1 MEDAEKTPIV
11 YMPATPSRMFRVTQL
26 LRETT
31 KRVIGTK
38 TTSRADLTLSCFST
52 VSNLQR
58 LAGKVAVITGAAS
71 GIGKAT
77 AAEFI
82 KNGAK
87 VILADIQDDLARSVA
102 SELGPDAA
110 YTRCDVADEAQ
121 VAAAVDLAVR
131 LHGRLDVFHSN
142 AGIPG
147 RIPQD
152 DALSVDLAGFDRV
165 MAVNARPALAAIK
178 HAARVMAPRRTGCV
192 ICTASGAGVVPM
204 PALAMYSVSKAT
216 VIAVVRAMAEPLA
229 RHGLRV
235 NAISPGA
242 TRTPMMLNEIPRL
255 AVVSPGLSGELR
267 RMVEEGASDAVK
279 VLEPED
285 ITRAAVYLASDEA
298 RYVNGHNIVVDAG
311 YSVHKGAENSP
322 AR

>member
-1 MEDAEKTPIV
+1 MASNLHRLI
-11 YMPATPSRMFRVTQL
+11 SSSFHF
-26 LRETT
+26 
-31 KRVIGTK
+31 
-38 TTSRADLTLSCFST
+38 SCNMYV
-52 VSNLQR
+52 VSNEIEIYGCIFNRVNR

-87 VILADIQDDLARSVA
+87 VIIADIQDDLGHSVA

-110 YTRCDVADEAQ
+110 YTRCDVAHEAQ
-121 VAAAVDLAVR
+121 VAAAVELAVR
-131 LHGRLDVFHSN
+131 RHGHLDVFYSN

-147 RIPQD
+147 RLPQD
-152 DALSVDLAGFDRV
+152 DVLSVDLDGFDRV

-178 HAARVMAPRRTGCV
+178 HAARVMAPRRSGC
-192 ICTASGAGVVPM
+192 ILCTASGAGVVPM

-216 VIAVVRAMAEPLA
+216 VIAVVRAMAEPMA

-255 AVVSPGLSGELR
+255 AEVSPGLSGELK
-267 RMVEEGASDAVK
+267 RMVEEDSSGGGAVE

-285 ITRAAVYLASDEA
+285 IARAAVYLASDEA
-298 RYVNGHNIVVDAG
+298 KYVNGHNMVVDAG
-311 YSVHKGAENSP
+311 YSVHKGAESTP

>member
-11 YMPATPSRMFRVTQL
+11 YMPATPSRRWRMFRVTQL

-87 VILADIQDDLARSVA
+87 VILADIQDDLGRSVA

-131 LHGRLDVFHSN
+131 LHGHLDVFHSN

-178 HAARVMAPRRTGCV
+178 HAARAMAPRRTGCV

-204 PALAMYSVSKAT
+204 PVLAMYSVSKAT
-216 VIAVVRAMAEPLA
+216 VVRAMAEPLA

-255 AVVSPGLSGELR
+255 AKASPGLSGELR
-267 RMVEEGASDAVK
+267 RMVVEGASDAVK

-285 ITRAAVYLASDEA
+285 IARAAVYLASDEA

-322 AR
+322 AH